1 MTKGPAEIAHG
12 PMFIGFSFNLVL
24 YGIMTNQVYLYFNT
38 FKKDRLWMKIL
49 VVLLL
54 LADTVNTVF
63 DAVYLYN
70 SLIVHFDDVSYLGT
84 ATWVFATDPA
94 MTCLISGVVQL
105 FFVWRVKVL
114 TSNWWMVAIVSLAAL
129 TGLVGGLI
137 TTYEVGVTPYFVDF
151 RDFKWSV
158 IMWLVGECLGD
169 IAITCVLVWHL
180 TYSLLLT
187 RMCSHKNKTGF
198 EASDV
203 LVDRIIRLTVQTGLI
218 TACCATLDIV
228 FFLTDPTGTHLIF
241 NFPLAKLYTNSVM
254 SSLNSRG
261 AWNYSVPRVQ
271 FGDTIS
277 PPNIITAGDF
287 NGETLKR
294 CETSPTSPQSRVFV
308 HVESHEMR
316 DVDLERNR
324 PYCVPQIFRPGGEA
338 SSSSTT
344 ENGSFEENDA
354 HSSQPY

>member
-24 YGIMTNQVYLYFNT
+24 YGIMTTQVYLYFNT
-38 FKKDRLWMKIL
+38 FKKDRVWMKIL
-49 VVLLL
+49 VVFLY

-63 DAVYLYN
+63 DAAYLYN
-70 SLIVHFDDVSYLGT
+70 SLIVHFDDVSYLGN

-94 MTCLISGVVQL
+94 MTCLIAGVVQL

-137 TTYEVGVTPYFVDF
+137 TTYEVGVTPHFVDF
-151 RDFKWSV
+151 RNFKWSV
-158 IMWLVGECLGD
+158 IYVASRRMFGRYCDNLRSCL
-169 IAITCVLVWHL
+169 AP
-180 TYSLLLT
+180 
-187 RMCSHKNKTGF
+187 HKHKTGF
-198 EASDV
+198 QASDV

-228 FFLTDPTGTHLIF
+228 FFLTDPTGIHLIF

-261 AWNYSVPRVQ
+261 AWNYSRTRAQ
-271 FGDTIS
+271 FGDTTLPS
-277 PPNIITAGDF
+277 NIITTGDLD
-287 NGETLKR
+287 GGALKR
-294 CETSPTSPQSRVFV
+294 CETSPTSLQSRVFV

-316 DVDLERNR
+316 DVDLEQNR
-324 PYCVPQIFRPGGEA
+324 PSYA
-338 SSSSTT
+338 SGQSDLTAR
-344 ENGSFEENDA
+344 GSG
-354 HSSQPY
+354 QW